1 MGNKLLRAGFASQ
14 QRHMFMILQ
23 EGLVGP
29 VGGAEAHILAVDN
42 PEFAVHELLRFVI
55 D

>member
-1 MGNKLLRAGFASQ
+1 
-14 QRHMFMILQ
+14 MFMILQ

-29 VGGAEAHILAVDN
+29 VGGAKAHILTVDN
-42 PEFAVHELLRFVI
+42 PEFAVHELLGLII